1 MKKLFLTL
9 ATAVVTAF
17 FNNVPVLAAGGG
29 DVVLR
34 QADWSFSGPFGTF
47 DKASMQRGF
56 QAYTEVCA
64 GCHSMNYIAFRNLA
78 DLGYNEAEI
87 KAIAAEYEVVD
98 GPNDEGEM
106 FTRNGIPADRIPAPY
121 PNELAARAA
130 NNGAYPPDLS
140 LIVKARA
147 NGADYLYSLLTSYED
162 APAGTAVPEGMYYNA
177 AYSGHMIAMPQ
188 PLYGDDVEYADGADT
203 SMDAVAKDLVNFMAW
218 TAEPALEER
227 KRTGVAV
234 MIFLV
239 LLSGLSFGAMR
250 FIWADVKRTE
260 A

>member
-1 MKKLFLTL
+1 MKKLILTL
-9 ATAVVTAF
+9 AAAVISASF
-17 FNNVPVLAAGGG
+17 SLPALSAGGG
-29 DVVLR
+29 DVILR
-34 QADWSFSGPFGTF
+34 QEEWSFSGPFGTF
-47 DKASMQRGF
+47 NKASMQRGF
-56 QAYTEVCA
+56 QAYKEVCA

-87 KAIAAEYEVVD
+87 KAIAAEYEVED
-98 GPNDEGEM
+98 GPNDEGGM
-106 FTRNGIPADRIPAPY
+106 FMRNGIPADRIPAPY

-140 LIVKARA
+140 LIVKARG

-162 APAGTAVPEGMYYNA
+162 APAGTVVPEGMYYNA

-218 TAEPALEER
+218 AAEPALEER
-227 KRTGVAV
+227 KRMGVAV

-250 FIWADVKRTE
+250 FIWADVKKAE